1 MSHSDTVILAG
12 QGSPSTGCSIIWL
25 GGHSPLLEATWPLA
39 EVYHVASPKT
49 LLGALQRQL
58 STCVVLD
65 LAWFKADLAPLLRQ
79 IRDHAPH
86 AGVLALVPA
95 EGERPDATHPDIDR
109 VLPVTASQQELSAAL
124 KDLATET
131 ARRLAAPGPRPHSA
145 AQDIPDKLNER
156 LRHLEGL
163 VQASFTIGRTADE
176 GDILGDLHSVARIAV
191 DADDIAVLLTDA
203 QYTDL
208 SDALDLGVPGTFLDV
223 CRAYLAACSAEERPI
238 YLGDEV
244 LLRERQP
251 DVQPNA
257 PRVREAEA
265 AGALSYMRLPLTI
278 DQQLIG
284 FVALFSNQ
292 PNQFNGAHL
301 QLGRLFASQVSTAV
315 RNMRLYLRLN
325 RAEQRQQAVG
335 KVARLIAEDM
345 TLSAVLS
352 RIVEEAVQ
360 LVAAQTG
367 VLLLVQP
374 DSSLSVSAAHHLN
387 TQHTRAIG
395 SRLNPDEGQAGLI
408 ARTGK
413 PGVVTNYRQWEHAR
427 PEMKTSLPENATLY
441 GVPLHYRRRVLGV
454 LQVVK
459 TNANQDEIQDDLD
472 VLMMLAPQAATAI
485 AKAQLHETIQQDRQ
499 QLRAI
504 LDNTAAG
511 VAVCDASGR
520 VLMLNP
526 EAQAVL
532 KRLNIKLKD
541 VIDQRIMDLLRKW
554 VPDRQITLDQP
565 DAVLDVNLGDIGE
578 YLVRIAPITKSDGT
592 IDRYV
597 AVAQDVS
604 ELRRL
609 DRLKSDMIHILS
621 HDLRNPLGLARGSID
636 LIDEPDIPP
645 DQREQLRGMIIN
657 SLDRMEQLIQ
667 DVVDL
672 EMAQSLG
679 EESAKPY
686 RLSSLVREV
695 VERNE
700 DKARQ
705 HAITLSYQEISAPVH
720 LLLGHSV
727 LVGQAIDN
735 LLSNAVKY
743 TPAGGK
749 IDVTLAIADDYAVI
763 EVKDTGYGMPPES
776 LPHVFDQFFRVQDR
790 RTRHIQGTGLG
801 LSLVK
806 TIAQA
811 HGGYVSVDSVVDQGS
826 TFKLFLPLSLRKTAK
841 APAQSSIRLDLSDL
855 AKKDRPH

>member
-1 MSHSDTVILAG
+1 MSHSDKAVLAG
-12 QGSPSTGCSIIWL
+12 QEPPSPVCTFIWL
-25 GGHSPLLEATWPLA
+25 GGHSALLEAIWPLA
-39 EVYHVASPKT
+39 EVYHVTGPTA
-49 LLGALQRQL
+49 LLHALRQNL
-58 STCVVLD
+58 AACVVLD
-65 LAWFKADLAPLLRQ
+65 LAWLDSDLDSLLRAIRDLAP
-79 IRDHAPH
+79 HT
-86 AGVLALVPA
+86 GVLALVPA
-95 EGERPDATHPDIDR
+95 NGDHPDATHPEIDR
-109 VLPVTASQQELSAAL
+109 VLPVTTSHHELIAAL
-124 KDLATET
+124 QHLTTET
-131 ARRLAAPGPRPHSA
+131 TRRLAAPGPRHDSA
-145 AQDIPDKLNER
+145 AQEAPDKLQER

-176 GDILGDLHSVARIAV
+176 GDILGDLHAVARIAV

-244 LLRERQP
+244 LLRERPRDAQAS
-251 DVQPNA
+251 A

-265 AGALSYMRLPLTI
+265 AGAQSYMRLPLTI

-284 FVALFSNQ
+284 FVALFSQQ
-292 PNQFNGAHL
+292 PNQFHGAHL
-301 QLGRLFASQVSTAV
+301 QLGRLFASQVATAV

-325 RAEQRQQAVG
+325 RAEQRQQAVS
-335 KVARLIAEDM
+335 KVARLIAEDL
-345 TLSAVLS
+345 TLDAVLS
-352 RIVEEAVQ
+352 RIVEEAVR

-374 DSSLSVSAAHHLN
+374 DGSLTVSAAHHLN
-387 TQHTRAIG
+387 MEHTRAIG
-395 SRLNPDEGQAGLI
+395 TRVNAGEGQAGMI
-408 ARTGK
+408 ARSGK
-413 PGVVTNYRQWEHAR
+413 PSVVTNYGEWEQAR
-427 PEMKTSLPENATLY
+427 PAMKQSLPEGAILY
-441 GVPLHYRRRVLGV
+441 GVPLDYRRTVLGV
-454 LQVVK
+454 LQVIK

-504 LDNTAAG
+504 LDHTAAG
-511 VAVCDASGR
+511 VAVCDIHGR

-532 KRLNIKLKD
+532 KRLNIKVKD
-541 VIDQRIMDLLRKW
+541 VLNHRVADLLRQW
-554 VPDRQITLDQP
+554 MPDREITLDKP
-565 DAVLDVNLGDIGE
+565 DAIIDVNLGEIGE

-597 AVAQDVS
+597 AVGQDVS

-621 HDLRNPLGLARGSID
+621 HDLRNPLGLARGSMD
-636 LIDEPDIPP
+636 LVDEPDIPP
-645 DQREQLRGMIIN
+645 DQRDQLRSMIIN

-686 RLSSLVREV
+686 RLSSLVEGV
-695 VERNE
+695 VQRNE

-705 HAITLSYQEISAPVH
+705 HAIALAYHELSAPAQ
-720 LLLGHSV
+720 LLMGHSV

-735 LLSNAVKY
+735 LISNAIKY
-743 TPAGGK
+743 TPAGGR
-749 IDVTLAIADDYAVI
+749 IDVTLKIADDYAVI
-763 EVKDTGYGMPPES
+763 EVKDTGYGMPAES
-776 LPHVFDQFFRVQDR
+776 LPYVFDQFFRVQDR
-790 RTRHIQGTGLG
+790 RTRHIPGTGLG
-801 LSLVK
+801 LSLVR

-811 HGGYVSVDSVVDQGS
+811 HGGHVSVDSALDKGS
-826 TFKLFLPLSLRKTAK
+826 TFRLFLPLGLRPPRK
-841 APAQSSIRLDLSDL
+841 APAQSTVRLDLSDL
-855 AKKDRPH
+855 AKKERPS